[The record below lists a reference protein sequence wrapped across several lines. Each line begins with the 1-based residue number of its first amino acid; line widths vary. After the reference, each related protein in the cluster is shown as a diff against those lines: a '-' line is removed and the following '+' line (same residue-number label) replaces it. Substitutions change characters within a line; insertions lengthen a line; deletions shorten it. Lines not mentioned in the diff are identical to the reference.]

1 MRFTCMGKLNNK
13 FQPMAGASKT
23 RLWKKFANCELDDV
37 TWDPEDWITEL
48 ELLRGN
54 LRKLGFIIDD
64 VQTNSIILEHC

>member
-1 MRFTCMGKLNNK
+1 MRLNKK
-13 FQPMAGASKT
+13 FQPIPGASKT
-23 RLWKKFANCELDDV
+23 RLRKKSMKIESDDV
-37 TWDPEDWITEL
+37 TRDPEDWITEL